1 MTVKTELGGTM
12 FYVYNVKDRREALAL
27 IELASKRM
35 KSKKYSTKI
44 EAWRY
49 LDTAY
54 TYYIKTTMNGTV
66 QIDIKSF

>member
-1 MTVKTELGGTM
+1 MTIKTELGGTT
-12 FYVYNVKDRREALAL
+12 FYVYNVKDRREAIAL

-35 KSKKYSTKI
+35 KNKKYSTKI

-54 TYYIKTTMNGTV
+54 TYYIRTTMNGDV